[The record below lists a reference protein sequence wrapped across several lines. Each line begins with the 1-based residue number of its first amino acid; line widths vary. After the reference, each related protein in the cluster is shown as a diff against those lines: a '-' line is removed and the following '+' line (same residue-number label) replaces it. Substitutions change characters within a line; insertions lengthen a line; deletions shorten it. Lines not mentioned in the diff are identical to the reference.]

1 MLVLCCPSPV
11 QLKSISLRAA
21 GFTESS
27 LSKAGSLAYV
37 EKRACYNVTA
47 YGTSRGRGGKRFPCL
62 SEWRSASPAHS
73 SQLPSAP
80 WALSC
85 SSAIPARLRC
95 TSGPGAR
102 KRTASLGEMSCPLLK
117 SFTLAGF
124 VFRRRQP
131 LPEPSA
137 YISLLPRSGWL
148 MPLFSRQAFVR
159 SPATPT
165 AASCDWCWAG
175 RSQGPNCQLWSLGD
189 NGIQKEGGRSE
200 VW

>member
-1 MLVLCCPSPV
+1 M
-11 QLKSISLRAA
+11 
-21 GFTESS
+21 SS
-27 LSKAGSLAYV
+27 WGK
-37 EKRACYNVTA
+37 
-47 YGTSRGRGGKRFPCL
+47 KRFPCL
-62 SEWRSASPAHS
+62 WEWRSASPAHP

-85 SSAIPARLRC
+85 SSAVPARLWC

-102 KRTASLGEMSCPLLK
+102 KCAASLGQMPCPLLK

-124 VFRRRQP
+124 VFRIRQP

-137 YISLLPRSGWL
+137 CISLPSRSGWL
-148 MPLFSRQAFVR
+148 MPLFSRQALVR
-159 SPATPT
+159 SPAAPT
-165 AASCDWCWAG
+165 AASNDWCWAG

-189 NGIQKEGGRSE
+189 NGIKREGGRSE